1 MWKSKIKFVFTLK
14 IFLSVISQKESEFK
28 SIIETLLEQNKIHRE
43 NSQVYDKNKDLIF
56 SKWVTEMK
64 KNHMIKIEEY
74 ILKINIIIL

>member
-1 MWKSKIKFVFTLK
+1 MFTLK